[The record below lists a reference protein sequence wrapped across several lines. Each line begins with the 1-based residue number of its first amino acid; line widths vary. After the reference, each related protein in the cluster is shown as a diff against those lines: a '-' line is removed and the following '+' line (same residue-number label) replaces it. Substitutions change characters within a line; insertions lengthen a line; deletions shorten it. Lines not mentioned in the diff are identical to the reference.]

1 MFRFFLLTTTCF
13 LFSCGQSSPSAVSS
27 PEAPQVASEVS
38 ETAPEKA
45 PDPPLSLAV
54 EYLVEAPAKALLGE
68 EPEFEV
74 LHKGMEWS
82 EGPLVL
88 PDGRVLCSDVPR
100 NHILVHDKGETNVY
114 LDNSGSAPDDYSSE
128 PGSNGLHLDE
138 NDKLVLCQHGARR
151 VVRMEA
157 PLDAPAEAFTVLADN
172 YRGKRFNSPN
182 DLVIAKDG
190 SILFTDPIYGLP
202 GREKS
207 TLKELD
213 YCGVFRIDPTGSVHL
228 LSKQYLRPNGI
239 GLSPDN
245 KTLYVA
251 DSDRSRLTLTATP
264 ILDDTFALGE
274 PVYLIKADHLARKV
288 KGSTDGLAVGKNGRI
303 FATAPGGVW
312 ILEPDGTVI
321 AKISTGLPVSN
332 VELAPDEDL
341 LYMTSDYYLICIKL
355 S

>member
-1 MFRFFLLTTTCF
+1 MNRPYLFLILCF
-13 LFSCGQSSPSAVSS
+13 LASCGQPPSSESAETKAK
-27 PEAPQVASEVS
+27 PETETPQ
-38 ETAPEKA
+38 
-45 PDPPLSLAV
+45 DPPLDVSV
-54 EYLVEAPAKALLGE
+54 EYLEEKPAKALLGD
-68 EPEFEV
+68 EPTFEV
-74 LHKGMEWS
+74 LHKGMDWA

-100 NHILVHDKGETNVY
+100 NHILVHNKGETEVY
-114 LDNSGSAPDDYSSE
+114 LDNSGSAPNDYSSE
-128 PGSNGLHLDE
+128 PGSNGLHLDQQ
-138 NDKLVLCQHGARR
+138 NRLVLCQHGARR
-151 VVRMEA
+151 IARMDA
-157 PLDAPAEAFTVLADN
+157 PLDAPVGPFTVLADN

-207 TLKELD
+207 TVREMD
-213 YCGVFRIDPTGSVHL
+213 YCGVFRIDPSGTVHL

-264 ILDDTFALGE
+264 ILNDTFALGE
-274 PVYLIKADHLARKV
+274 PTYLIEAAHLVGKV

-312 ILEPDGTVI
+312 ILEPDGKII
-321 AKISTGLPVSN
+321 AKISTGLRVAN
-332 VELAPDEDL
+332 VELAPDEEW
-341 LYMTSDYYLICIKL
+341 LYLTSDYYLLRIKL